1 MKVPIFIGEILD
13 KEIGNLHFEE
23 HLNNLNVVINRL
35 SDANL
40 KLKAN
45 KCNFSAKK
53 FRSLNTLYYQK
64 KLKQTHLKLKQWMTE
79 SVLQI
84 NLNYGVFKDWCH
96 SISQRKLRNG
106 NGLQRLTWHFNVSSI
121 N

>member
-1 MKVPIFIGEILD
+1 MKVPIFIGEIRD

-45 KCNFSAKK
+45 KCNFSAK
-53 FRSLNTLYYQK
+53 
-64 KLKQTHLKLKQWMTE
+64 
-79 SVLQI
+79 
-84 NLNYGVFKDWCH
+84 
-96 SISQRKLRNG
+96 
-106 NGLQRLTWHFNVSSI
+106 
-121 N
+121 